1 MAFLKTDFCFFLL
14 IPEDPQNGEDY
25 YYYDGVGV
33 EYDDYYDNEEY
44 SETYNY
50 DDGTEGKVEAYH
62 SSNRGVPLTESHP

>member
-1 MAFLKTDFCFFLL
+1 MVFENWFFPLFLL

-50 DDGTEGKVEAYH
+50 DDGTECKYL
-62 SSNRGVPLTESHP
+62 SR